1 MHCLH
6 KPLLCSSVTF
16 HFQQE
21 RIVLSSLFMIS
32 CSCWTDF
39 FFFKELWLRWH
50 IVTQPTEPD
59 DQKET
64 KTI

>member
-1 MHCLH
+1 
-6 KPLLCSSVTF
+6 
-16 HFQQE
+16 
-21 RIVLSSLFMIS
+21 MIN

-39 FFFKELWLRWH
+39 FFFNFKNYGSKKKKKELWLRWH